1 MNKFMRAAIKEGQT
15 GIRNG
20 EGGPFGSV
28 IVKNGEIV
36 GRGHNQVIKQNDP
49 TSHGEIEAIRNA
61 CRNLNTF
68 DLRDC
73 ELYTTAAP
81 CPMCRGA
88 IQWSN
93 IRKVYYGCTVTD
105 TATIGFRDKDFY
117 EQSEEISEEVDRE
130 ACLELFN
137 EYRAIKDKRMY

>member
-1 MNKFMRAAIKEGQT
+1 MNEFMKAAIEEARN

-36 GRGHNQVIKQNDP
+36 GRGHNQVLKQNDP
-49 TSHGEIEAIRNA
+49 TSHGEIQAIRDA

-68 DLRDC
+68 DLSGC

-93 IRKVYYGCTVTD
+93 INKVYYGCNVTD
-105 TATIGFRDKDFY
+105 TAGIGFRDKEFY
-117 EQSEEISEEVDRE
+117 DHPADAREEVDRE

-137 EYRAIKDKRMY
+137 EYRAIDGKRMY